1 LTLIKT
7 VVPNSYLGKEIKH
20 FAHKA
25 DVLRLLA
32 MKYSGGVYLDI
43 DMFVWV
49 TSLINRADRVESSL
63 LTICSGFPRRLECKL
78 RRIPRPQLSNRK
90 VYV

>member
-1 LTLIKT
+1 MSAERYSHYEHLPTGPWWDLIEPSLELIKT
-7 VVPNSYLGKEIKH
+7 VVPDSYLGRPLKH

-32 MKYSGGVYLDI
+32 MKYSGGIYLDI

-49 TSLINRADRVESSL
+49 HQLVLKDYK
-63 LTICSGFPRRLECKL
+63 LT
-78 RRIPRPQLSNRK
+78 
-90 VYV
+90 